1 MLLNLFYNSDVYNL
15 IVNNSPDK
23 KEAVIKDG
31 NQERFIFDKGEDIN
45 VPCKPTHPDV
55 VISLKRTT
63 QLTIEIL
70 PSVSWTYLM
79 FFFCFVF
86 FFFIFKLKIDFVG
99 FEGGIESGTVDRST
113 QLV

>member
-86 FFFIFKLKIDFVG
+86 FFIFKLKIDFVG